1 VPTVE
6 DNLKKWSAEYD
17 WGRQGEEWSVTWGG
31 SEAQWFGAIL
41 PRIHAFISAGTI
53 LEIAPGFGRWTHY
66 LRSWCQRLIVVD
78 LAENCITAC
87 RQRFADDARI
97 TYHVNDGRS
106 LAMIPDRAIDFVFSF
121 DSLVHADA
129 DVLQAYLEQ
138 LALKLKP
145 NGAGF
150 FHHSN
155 IGEYRRYFSLIRR
168 IPQRLRDRLLARG
181 LVDPTFDR
189 SFTVTAR
196 TFENSCVKAGLQC
209 ISQELVNWGSARLID
224 CFSTFTPKN
233 STLARPNQIVRNS
246 AFMDEAELIRRLA
259 HLYAARGNPSRH
271 AGTVMTPAG
280 VMHCEG

>member
-17 WGRQGEEWSVTWGG
+17 WAKLGEEWSVTWGG

-41 PRIHAFISAGTI
+41 PRIHAFIPAGII

-66 LRSWCQRLIVVD
+66 LRGWCQRLIVVD
-78 LAENCITAC
+78 LAENCIAAC
-87 RQRFADDARI
+87 RQRFGDDPHI

-106 LAMIPDRAIDFVFSF
+106 LAMIPDRTIDFVFSF

-129 DVLQAYLEQ
+129 DVLQAYLDQ

-145 NGAGF
+145 DGAGF

-168 IPQRLRDRLLARG
+168 IPQRLRNWLLARG
-181 LVDPTFDR
+181 LVDRFHDR

-196 TFENSCVKAGLQC
+196 AFEKSCAQAGLQC
-209 ISQELVNWGSARLID
+209 ISQELVNWGSTRLID
-224 CFSTFTPKN
+224 CFSAFTPRD
-233 STLARPNQIVRNS
+233 STRVQPNQIVRNS

-259 HLYAARGNPSRH
+259 RLYAARGNPS
-271 AGTVMTPAG
+271 
-280 VMHCEG
+280 